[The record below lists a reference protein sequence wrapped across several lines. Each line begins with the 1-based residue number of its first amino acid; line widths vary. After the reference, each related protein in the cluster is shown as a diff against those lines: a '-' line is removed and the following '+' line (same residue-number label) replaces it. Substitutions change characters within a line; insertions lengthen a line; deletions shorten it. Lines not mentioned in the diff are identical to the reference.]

1 MPQPFDSRFAPLVR
15 KVISGV
21 FRKYEQG
28 PLNIISQILPD
39 IPVVGYHWTYHLYG
53 DVGHTSEDVGPGA
66 EPTMSTLVYDEKD
79 ARAYEWRKEVPVA
92 DRDLM
97 ALRDV
102 RNVMADAGQQISE
115 DIMLNKEKKGLDA
128 LLGLDTKYN
137 DIASNGMPTP
147 ISGQDWALP
156 SSDIF
161 KDLTDARRD
170 VLKTA
175 HKFPDTLLIGPDDE
189 ANIQNHPDFRQWQLA
204 GPYGQQNLATASI
217 GKIKNLDVFVLSAV
231 SDVDPNYPHT
241 GSPNDQMP
249 VVGTARGNV
258 QPLLTNK
265 AIVCKRGRDLGFM
278 GIAEPFQS
286 IPLGNDG
293 GYYSRRRMQSI
304 MGWLAGGPA
313 IERPNHL
320 IHIYTDGTAPA

>member
-1 MPQPFDSRFAPLVR
+1 
-15 KVISGV
+15 
-21 FRKYEQG
+21 
-28 PLNIISQILPD
+28 
-39 IPVVGYHWTYHLYG
+39 
-53 DVGHTSEDVGPGA
+53 
-66 EPTMSTLVYDEKD
+66 
-79 ARAYEWRKEVPVA
+79 
-92 DRDLM
+92 
-97 ALRDV
+97 
-102 RNVMADAGQQISE
+102 MADAGQQISE